1 MFYTIIFR
9 TMIRFDYIEANQEKF
24 RNDFLNAK
32 PFPHL
37 AVDGICDELKL
48 TELYSLI
55 PDIETPSADY
65 VFGKNKFEKSKYRE
79 LGGLFEE
86 LYQDFISERFQ
97 KWLKYVSNEDIF
109 IDDTFYGGGIHQGKT
124 GSFLDMHADFNYH
137 PLNDKWFRN
146 LNLLL
151 YINKDWKNEHGG
163 ELKLEHSDTG
173 VKTEVDVPFNRLV
186 IMLCR
191 GYTLHGYDAI
201 RFPEGKYRT
210 SIAAYAYTLHEKA
223 LEDSRTTVW
232 HVEKSNPIKYV
243 LSKIWVPAVKLKSK
257 FSKSKTADH

>member
-1 MFYTIIFR
+1 
-9 TMIRFDYIEANQEKF
+9 MIRFEFIEANQEKF
-24 RNDFLNAK
+24 RNDFLTAK

-151 YINKDWKNEHGG
+151 Y
-163 ELKLEHSDTG
+163 
-173 VKTEVDVPFNRLV
+173 
-186 IMLCR
+186 
-191 GYTLHGYDAI
+191 
-201 RFPEGKYRT
+201 
-210 SIAAYAYTLHEKA
+210 TLHEKA

>member
-1 MFYTIIFR
+1 
-9 TMIRFDYIEANQEKF
+9 MIRFDYIEANKDKF

-37 AVDGICDELKL
+37 AVDGVCDEAKL
-48 TELYSLI
+48 TELYNLI

-65 VFGKNKFEKSKYRE
+65 VFGKNKFEKSKFRE
-79 LGGLFEE
+79 LGGLFDE
-86 LYQDFISERFQ
+86 LHQDLISERFAT
-97 KWLKYVSNEDIF
+97 WLKYVSNEEIF
-109 IDDTFYGGGIHQGKT
+109 V
-124 GSFLDMHADFNYH
+124 ADFNYH

-151 YINKDWKNEHGG
+151 YINKDWKKEHGG
-163 ELKLEHSDTG
+163 ELRLEHSETG
-173 VKTEVDVPFNRLV
+173 VKTEVDVPFNRLA

-210 SIAAYAYTLHEKA
+210 SIAAYAYTVHEQP
-223 LEDSRTTVW
+223 LEDARTTMW
-232 HVEKSNPIKYV
+232 HVEKSNPVKYL
-243 LSKIWVPAVKLKSK
+243 LSKIWVPAVKLKSM